1 MRWLMNL
8 KKFVFNKLLPKIYK
22 FYLSVNTKQFPL
34 IINEGEKALLL
45 APHAD
50 DESLGAGGT
59 LAKYHDNFEV
69 ICLTNGVKGL
79 KSLPPEEAAKTRE
92 EEFLNAMNIAG
103 VKSAKVLGIDDRD
116 VIAGYDKLENI
127 DISNFNYIFVPNL
140 IDTHKD
146 HKAVSILVK
155 KLLENKPHKQNIQI
169 VFYEVWSTLALPNRF
184 IDISETAA
192 TKAKMLEAHKSQ
204 MALRNYLPASMGLS
218 EYRALMP
225 NVKNAEAFLALDEE
239 TFKNLVKEIYI

>member
-1 MRWLMNL
+1 MNL
-8 KKFVFNKLLPKIYK
+8 KSFVFNRLLPKIYK
-22 FYLSVNTKQFPL
+22 FYLSINTKQTPL
-34 IINEGEKALLL
+34 FISENDKALLL

-59 LAKYHDNFEV
+59 LAKYSKNFDV

-79 KSLPPEEAAKTRE
+79 KSLPPEEAKKVRE
-92 EEFLNAMNIAG
+92 EEFLNAMKIAN
-103 VKSAKVLGIDDRD
+103 VNSAKVLDIDDRD
-116 VIAGYDKLENI
+116 VVAGYDKLEKV
-127 DISNFNYIFVPNL
+127 DIADYDFIFLPNL

-155 KLLENKPHKQNIQI
+155 KLLENKPHKETIQI

-184 IDISETAA
+184 VDISETAQ

-225 NVKNAEAFLALDEE
+225 NVKNAEAFLALDEK

>member
-1 MRWLMNL
+1 MNL
-8 KKFVFNKLLPKIYK
+8 KKIVFNRLLPKIYK
-22 FYLSVNTKQFPL
+22 FYLSINTKQFPL
-34 IINEGEKALLL
+34 NIGENENALLL

-50 DESLGAGGT
+50 DESIGAGGT
-59 LAKYHDNFEV
+59 LAKYSKNFDV

-79 KSLPPEEAAKTRE
+79 KSLPPEEAKKVRE
-92 EEFLNAMNIAG
+92 EEFLNAMKIAN
-103 VKSAKVLGIDDRD
+103 VRSAKVLNIDDRD
-116 VIAGYDKLENI
+116 VIAGYDELEKV
-127 DISNFNYIFVPNL
+127 DISSYDYIFVPNL

-146 HKAVSILVK
+146 HKSVSILVK
-155 KLLENKPHKQNIQI
+155 KLLDNKPHKETVQI

-184 IDISETAA
+184 IDISETAE

-204 MALRNYLPASMGLS
+204 MALRNYLPASLGLS

-225 NVKNAEAFLALDEE
+225 NVKNAEAFLALDEK

>member
-1 MRWLMNL
+1 MNL
-8 KKFVFNKLLPKIYK
+8 KQLVFNKLLPKIYK
-22 FYLSVNTKQFPL
+22 FYLSVNTKQYPL
-34 IINEGEKALLL
+34 YIKETDKALLL

-59 LAKYHDNFEV
+59 LAKYPKNFDV
-69 ICLTNGVKGL
+69 ICLTNGIKGL
-79 KSLPPEEAAKTRE
+79 KSLPPEEAKKVRE
-92 EEFLNAMNIAG
+92 EEFLNAMKIAG
-103 VKSAKVLGIDDRD
+103 VNSAKVLGIDDRD
-116 VIAGYDKLENI
+116 VIAGYDKLETV
-127 DISNFNYIFVPNL
+127 DISEYDYIFAPNL

-155 KLLENKPHKQNIQI
+155 KLLENKPHKETIQI

-184 IDISETAA
+184 IDISETAEI
-192 TKAKMLEAHKSQ
+192 KAKMLEAHKSQ

-225 NVKNAEAFLALDEE
+225 NVKHAEAFLALDEKA
-239 TFKNLVKEIYI
+239 FKNLVKDIYI

>member
-1 MRWLMNL
+1 MNI

-22 FYLSVNTKQFPL
+22 FYLSVNTKQIPL
-34 IINEGEKALLL
+34 IINETDKALLL

-59 LAKYHDNFEV
+59 LAKYPSNFDV
-69 ICLTNGVKGL
+69 ICLTNGIKGL
-79 KSLPPEEAAKTRE
+79 KTLTPEEAAKVRE
-92 EEFLNAMNIAG
+92 EEFLNAMQIAG

-116 VIAGYDKLENI
+116 VIAGYDKLDTI
-127 DISNFNYIFVPNL
+127 DISSYDYIFVPNL

-155 KLLENKPHKQNIQI
+155 KILDNKPHKENIQI
-169 VFYEVWSTLALPNRF
+169 IFYEVWSALALPNRF
-184 IDISETAA
+184 IDISETASV
-192 TKAKMLEAHKSQ
+192 KAKMLEAHKSQ

-218 EYRALMP
+218 EYRALIP
-225 NVKNAEAFLALDEE
+225 NVKNAEAFLALDEK

>member
-1 MRWLMNL
+1 MNIKSL
-8 KKFVFNKLLPKIYK
+8 VFNKLLPKIYK
-22 FYLSVNTKQFPL
+22 FYLSVNTKQTPL
-34 IINEGEKALLL
+34 FISENDNALLL

-59 LAKYHDNFEV
+59 LAKYPKNFDV

-79 KSLPPEEAAKTRE
+79 KSLPPEEAKKVRE
-92 EEFLNAMNIAG
+92 EEFLNAMSIAG
-103 VKSAKVLGIDDRD
+103 VRSAKVLNIPDRD
-116 VIAGYDKLENI
+116 VIAGYDELEKINI
-127 DISNFNYIFVPNL
+127 ENYDYIFIPNL

-146 HKAVSILVK
+146 HKSVAILVK
-155 KLLENKPHKQNIQI
+155 KLLENKRHKETLQI

-184 IDISETAA
+184 IDISDTAQI
-192 TKAKMLEAHKSQ
+192 KAKMLEAHKSQ

-225 NVKNAEAFLALDEE
+225 NVKNAEAFLALDEK
-239 TFKNLVKEIYI
+239 TFKDLVKNIYI

>member
-1 MRWLMNL
+1 MNL
-8 KKFVFNKLLPKIYK
+8 KSFVFNRLLPKIYK
-22 FYLSVNTKQFPL
+22 FYLSINTKQTPL
-34 IINEGEKALLL
+34 FINENDKALLL

-59 LAKYHDNFEV
+59 LAKYSKNFDV

-79 KSLPPEEAAKTRE
+79 KSLPPEEAKKVRE
-92 EEFLNAMNIAG
+92 EEFLNAMKIAN
-103 VKSAKVLGIDDRD
+103 VNSAKVLDIDDRD
-116 VIAGYDKLENI
+116 VVAGYDKLEKV
-127 DISNFNYIFVPNL
+127 DIADYDFIFLPNL

-146 HKAVSILVK
+146 HKAVSVLVK
-155 KLLENKPHKQNIQI
+155 KLLENKPHKDTIQI
-169 VFYEVWSTLALPNRF
+169 IFYEVWSTLALPNRF
-184 IDISETAA
+184 VDISETAQ

-225 NVKNAEAFLALDEE
+225 NVKNAEAFLALDEK